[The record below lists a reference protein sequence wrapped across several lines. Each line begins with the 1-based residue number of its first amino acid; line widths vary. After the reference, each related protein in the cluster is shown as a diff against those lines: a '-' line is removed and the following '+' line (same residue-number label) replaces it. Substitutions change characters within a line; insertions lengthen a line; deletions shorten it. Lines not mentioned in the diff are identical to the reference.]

1 MATTKSTTKT
11 TTKSPRKTTRS
22 SSTTRKST
30 AASTSTTSSDTKS
43 STRFPRFDLTK
54 FDLSKVDFSKLPKIE
69 MPKIEMPK
77 MEMPKMEMPKVDA
90 DRVANAAKDAAY
102 IGVGVAVLAFQKLQA
117 ARRDAGK
124 SFSDQV
130 GNGRAQ
136 IEELVESLDARFGGL
151 EGKFDAAVEGL
162 GKRLPDQAG
171 AAFEK
176 AHEAT
181 KAARRQVRQA
191 VYTAV

>member
-69 MPKIEMPK
+69 MPK

-102 IGVGVAVLAFQKLQA
+102 IGVGAAVLAFQKLQA